1 LEADNRLLKI
11 KCLGAILALAVS
23 NFTVVTEAVVAHD
36 RQEHAIIDLVKA
48 FFSIF
53 LMDKN

>member
-36 RQEHAIIDLVKA
+36 RQ
-48 FFSIF
+48 
-53 LMDKN
+53 